1 MVVVVGAG
9 AHHGEVSA
17 CAGGGLWVAAPAPFA
32 VAVKVPGTSS
42 SEAAGC
48 LAGIL
53 TAVDAVPPYVDLTV
67 ATVAWQVI
75 DGLTMRLPGWENR
88 GWFGISDSQL
98 YRAVIYRLRRRSAP
112 TTLEWI
118 PPARRHPQAR
128 EVRLIALEAALSD
141 MPATGDLEVP
151 PQFRLTGVRLASL
164 TQALAYRMIRAEPP
178 VPMRQSMLV
187 HLDIAHHAVHGLVS
201 RLYND
206 ANIWASIRRPEFS
219 KQFTNFLW
227 KALHGAHWVGSFWL
241 NVPHL
246 AVRGDCRHCGGEES
260 LEHILI
266 ECTAPGR
273 REVWC
278 LAEHLWLR
286 KHHHWPQP
294 SLGGVLGCGL
304 ASFSSA
310 TGQPRPGASRLY
322 RILVAESTYLIWKLR
337 CERVI
342 THGEDPVFFHTDA
355 SIRRKWAHALN
366 GCLGLDQ
373 TLTHRRYGRRALSK
387 PLVLATWSA
396 VLKDE
401 AALPEDWILSDSLF
415 QKKKKKSLCHELV
428 RRLAVF

>member
-1 MVVVVGAG
+1 MIFC
-9 AHHGEVSA
+9 STYLSPLQ
-17 CAGGGLWVAAPAPFA
+17 GLMTAFLLTPFA
-32 VAVKVPGTSS
+32 VAVKAPGTSS
-42 SEAAGC
+42 SEAAEC

-53 TAVDAVPPYVDLTV
+53 AAVDAVPPYVDLTI
-67 ATVAWQVI
+67 ATAAWQVI
-75 DGLTMRLPGWENR
+75 DELTMRLPGWEDR
-88 GWFGISDSQL
+88 GWFGVSDGQL
-98 YRAVIYRLRRRSAP
+98 YRAVVYRLRRRSAP

-128 EVRLIALEAALSD
+128 EARLIALEAALSD
-141 MPATGDLEVP
+141 MPATSDLEVP

-178 VPMRQSMLV
+178 APARRSTRV
-187 HLDIAHHAVHGLVS
+187 HLDIARHAVHGLVG
-201 RLYND
+201 RLYDD

-219 KQFTNFLW
+219 KRFTDFLW
-227 KALHGAHWVGSFWL
+227 KALHGAHRVGSFWL

-278 LAEHLWLR
+278 LAERLWLW
-286 KHHHWPQP
+286 KHHHWPPP

-310 TGQPRPGASRLY
+310 TGKPRPGASRLY

-342 THGEDPVFFHTDA
+342 THGEDPAFYHTDA

-366 GCLGLDQ
+366 GRLGLDR

-401 AALPEDWILSDSLF
+401 AALPEDWILSDSLL
-415 QKKKKKSLCHELV
+415 QKKKKK
-428 RRLAVF
+428 